1 MEADPCLYPAHRTQG
16 NGVYQ
21 IVSANGMCYILYL
34 EYVYCFIDS
43 GGGHSVKNSA
53 ILVVDDD
60 PKIRKLLRR
69 CFEGEGS
76 TVFEAGDKTAA
87 LTAIATHQIDV
98 VTLDL
103 DLGGDDGFDV
113 ARAIRKTSRVPI
125 IMVTGKD
132 DVIDRVV
139 GLELGADD
147 YVTKPFHLRE
157 VVARIKAVLRRSNQN
172 AVLAPDPKGSAALQF
187 DDMVAIPLEMKLFD
201 RTGAPVDLTSG
212 EFRLL
217 DVFLTRPKRV
227 LSREQLMDLTG
238 GSSYAPLDRTID
250 NQIAR
255 LRKKI
260 ERNSSNPTLISTIR
274 GIGYSFTCD
283 VHLVTGQLAENNA

>member
-1 MEADPCLYPAHRTQG
+1 MK
-16 NGVYQ
+16 
-21 IVSANGMCYILYL
+21 S
-34 EYVYCFIDS
+34 
-43 GGGHSVKNSA
+43 SV

-69 CFEGEGS
+69 CLEGEGS
-76 TVFEAGDKTAA
+76 TVIEAGDKSAT
-87 LTAIATHQIDV
+87 LSAIATHLVDL

-147 YVTKPFHLRE
+147 YITKPFHLRE
-157 VVARIKAVLRRSNQN
+157 VVARIKSVLRRSSQGT
-172 AVLAPDPKGSAALQF
+172 APAPDTNGSAAWQF
-187 DDMVAIPLEMKLFD
+187 DGMIAVPLEMKLFD

-212 EFRLL
+212 EFKLL

-238 GSSYAPLDRTID
+238 GHNYAPLDRTID

-260 ERNSSNPTLISTIR
+260 ERNPSNPTLISTIR

-283 VHLVTGQLAENNA
+283 VQPCKDQLAENKA

>member
-1 MEADPCLYPAHRTQG
+1 M
-16 NGVYQ
+16 YQ
-21 IVSANGMCYILYL
+21 FVSEHGTCYIRRL
-34 EYVYCFIDS
+34 EYIHCIIDS
-43 GGGHSVKNSA
+43 GGGRSVKNSV

-69 CFEGEGS
+69 CLEGEGS
-76 TVFEAGDKTAA
+76 SVLESGDKAA
-87 LTAIATHQIDV
+87 TLTAIATRQIDLI
-98 VTLDL
+98 TLDL

-132 DVIDRVV
+132 DVIDRIV

-147 YVTKPFHLRE
+147 YITKPFHLRE
-157 VVARIKAVLRRSNQN
+157 VVARIKSVLRRSGQSE
-172 AVLAPDPKGSAALQF
+172 ALAPVANGSAAWRF
-187 DDMVAIPLEMKLFD
+187 DEMVAIPAEMKLFD
-201 RTGAPVDLTSG
+201 RAGAPVDLTSG
-212 EFRLL
+212 EFKLL

-238 GSSYAPLDRTID
+238 GHSYAPLDRTID

-260 ERNSSNPTLISTIR
+260 ERNPSSPSLISTIR

-283 VHLVTGQLAENNA
+283 VQLCTDQLAENNA

>member
-1 MEADPCLYPAHRTQG
+1 
-16 NGVYQ
+16 
-21 IVSANGMCYILYL
+21 
-34 EYVYCFIDS
+34 
-43 GGGHSVKNSA
+43 VKNSV

-69 CFEGEGS
+69 CLEGEGCS
-76 TVFEAGDKTAA
+76 VFEAGDKAA
-87 LTAIATHQIDV
+87 TLTAIATRQIDLI
-98 VTLDL
+98 TLDL

-132 DVIDRVV
+132 DVIDRIV

-147 YVTKPFHLRE
+147 YITKPFHLRE
-157 VVARIKAVLRRSNQN
+157 VVARIKSVLRRSGQSE
-172 AVLAPDPKGSAALQF
+172 ALAPVANGSAAWRF
-187 DDMVAIPLEMKLFD
+187 DEMVAIPAEMKLFD
-201 RTGAPVDLTSG
+201 RAGAPVDLTSG
-212 EFRLL
+212 EFKLL

-238 GSSYAPLDRTID
+238 GHSYTPLDRTID

-260 ERNSSNPTLISTIR
+260 ERNPSSPSLISTIR

-283 VHLVTGQLAENNA
+283 VQLCTDQLAENNA